1 MKKLFFLTIFFFAAS
16 VGFSQGVEKQN
27 VKMGKETLVVMHTN
41 YGKIVLKLYNETPQ
55 HRDNFVKLVEKGT
68 YNGLLF
74 HRVIQKFM
82 IQGGDPESRG
92 AKPGKLLGEGDLG
105 YTIPAEFNSALFHKR
120 GALAAARQGDDVNPN
135 KESSSVQFY
144 IVQGSVWDEQALNMM
159 EQRFGKKFSKEQREV
174 YTTLGGA
181 PHLDGDYTV
190 FGEVVEGMEVVDMI
204 ASLKC
209 DPNDRPLEDV
219 RIEEIHV
226 IK

>member
-1 MKKLFFLTIFFFAAS
+1 
-16 VGFSQGVEKQN
+16 
-27 VKMGKETLVVMHTN
+27 MHTN

-159 EQRFGKKFSKEQREV
+159 EQRFGKKFSKEQREA